1 MPLKATSFTAHGV
14 ISARERPAGS
24 AGPRSGPRRP
34 SRVLPRITWGGGVDW
49 TTGAAFAGMGTLG
62 VGEGL
67 TQGGSELGATLLP

>member
-1 MPLKATSFTAHGV
+1 MSLARV
-14 ISARERPAGS
+14 SAPRVRRDRGLGREGR
-24 AGPRSGPRRP
+24 